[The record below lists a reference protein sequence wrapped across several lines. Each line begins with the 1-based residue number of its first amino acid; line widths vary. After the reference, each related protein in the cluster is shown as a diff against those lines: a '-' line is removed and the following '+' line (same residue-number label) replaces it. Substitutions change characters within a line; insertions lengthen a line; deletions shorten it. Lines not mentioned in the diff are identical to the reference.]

1 MKKVKLLVVDDAS
14 FIRDL
19 VKKAVK
25 DRFPHFI
32 FEEAINGKKAMSML
46 EKSEYDLVLC
56 DWEMPELSGLELLQ
70 WMRNE
75 YQYNKTPFI
84 MVTSRGDKEN
94 VVQAIQAG
102 VSEYIGKP
110 FSNEQLVKKVIKVLS
125 KRLPSNV
132 LEGKAAKSALEASV
146 SQGSISALGAQSLD
160 GESGKSAAAKPGAK
174 AAPQK
179 APTQAGSVAA
189 LTGGKA
195 AAKPQAAKKP
205 TKGPAQLR
213 VHDKTIPCEIQD
225 ISLKEAKVIAS
236 RQHGIPQLLDT
247 AVIDLQ
253 QNDSE
258 GDIARINCL
267 IHTLQAPEKNA
278 NAENIVISVVFVD
291 EDPQK
296 FEYLSKFIAT
306 GSGKKYW

>member
-1 MKKVKLLVVDDAS
+1 MKKVKLLIVDDAS

-25 DRFPHFI
+25 DRFPHFV
-32 FEEAINGKKAMSML
+32 FEEAINGKKAKAVL
-46 EKSEYDLVLC
+46 EKDEFDLVLC
-56 DWEMPELSGLELLQ
+56 DWEMPEVSGMELLQ

-110 FSNEQLVKKVIKVLS
+110 FSSDQLVKKVIKVLS
-125 KRLPSNV
+125 KRLPRDV
-132 LEGKAAKSALEASV
+132 MEGKATKSALESSV
-146 SQGSISALGAQSLD
+146 SQGSISALGAKPVGGAPS
-160 GESGKSAAAKPGAK
+160 KPAANKPAQAK
-174 AAPQK
+174 ASGG
-179 APTQAGSVAA
+179 GSVDA
-189 LTGGKA
+189 LTGGGGA
-195 AAKPQAAKKP
+195 AAKPQASKKAAKG
-205 TKGPAQLR
+205 KGPAQLR
-213 VHDKTIPCEIQD
+213 VHDKTIPCEIQE
-225 ISLKEAKVIAS
+225 ISLREAKVIAS
-236 RQHGIPQLLDT
+236 REHGIPQLLDT
-247 AVIDLQ
+247 AVIDLK
-253 QNDSE
+253 QNDSD

-267 IHTLQAPEKNA
+267 IHTLQASPKNV

-296 FEYLSKFIAT
+296 FDYLSKFIAT
-306 GSGKKYW
+306 GSGKKYF

>member
-110 FSNEQLVKKVIKVLS
+110 FSNDQLVKKVIKVLS
-125 KRLPSNV
+125 KRLPRDV
-132 LEGKAAKSALEASV
+132 LEGKATKSALESSV
-146 SQGSISALGAQSLD
+146 SQGSISALGAKAV
-160 GESGKSAAAKPGAK
+160 GGAPAKAPPQK
-174 AAPQK
+174 AAPAQS
-179 APTQAGSVAA
+179 GSVAA
-189 LTGGKA
+189 LTGGTSA
-195 AAKPQAAKKP
+195 AAKPQAGKKP

-236 RQHGIPQLLDT
+236 REHGIPQLLDT

-253 QNDSE
+253 QNDSA
-258 GDIARINCL
+258 GDVARINCL
-267 IHTLQAPEKNA
+267 IHTLQAPEKNI
-278 NAENIVISVVFVD
+278 NAGNIVISVVFVD

-296 FEYLSKFIAT
+296 FDYLSKFIAS